1 MVKYSGSP
9 GSTRRITQDRRM
21 PYRNLVTLLV
31 ALLFG
36 ATAWAQDAPL
46 FKLVAKG
53 GKFEPAVLEVPA
65 GQRFRIEVTNANTKA
80 IEFESKDLK
89 QEKVIPPG
97 GKATVYVSPL
107 KAGEYTFFDE
117 FQQATATGKV
127 VAK

>member
-1 MVKYSGSP
+1 M
-9 GSTRRITQDRRM
+9 RLLR
-21 PYRNLVTLLV
+21 LATLLV
-31 ALLFG
+31 AALL
-36 ATAWAQDAPL
+36 AAAAWAQELPL
-46 FKLVAKG
+46 FKLTAKD
-53 GKFEPAVLEVPA
+53 GKFDPAVLEVPA
-65 GQRFRIEVTNANTKA
+65 GKRFRIEVTNAGGKA

-97 GKATVYVSPL
+97 GKATVNVSPL